1 MAVGPLVTTGSEF
14 DNIQQHDFE
23 KKLLDANVHPDYEK
37 LGKVPHSGSVCP
49 SSGSSN
55 SLQG

>member
-23 KKLLDANVHPDYEK
+23 KNLLDANVHPDY
-37 LGKVPHSGSVCP
+37 
-49 SSGSSN
+49 
-55 SLQG
+55 